1 VDSGNVDASLNLRNW
16 WLARGRRFPWR
27 ENRTPY
33 RVLVSEVLLHRTR
46 AGSVARIYERFVE
59 RYPSPAALA
68 AADDSELAEMLRPL
82 GLRWRTEL
90 IGRMAR
96 EIVERFG
103 GEVPC
108 DRDALL
114 SLPGVGDYIA
124 SAVLVFGCG
133 KFAPLLDTN
142 IVRIIARY
150 HGVPASDGSRRSARF
165 AELLSDLVDPSDP
178 AASYYALIDLGAL
191 VCRPHRPRCGECPIR
206 DGCHYAAGRTGM
218 SSRARSACR

>member
-1 VDSGNVDASLNLRNW
+1 MSAGLNLRNW

-27 ENRTPY
+27 EDRTPY

-46 AGSVARIYERFVE
+46 AGSVAPIYERFIG
-59 RYPSPAALA
+59 RYPSPVVLA
-68 AADDSELAEMLRPL
+68 SADDSELAEMLGPL

-133 KFAPLLDTN
+133 MFAPLLDTN
-142 IVRIIARY
+142 IVRIAGRY
-150 HGVPASDGSRRSARF
+150 HGVPVSDGSRRSARF
-165 AELLSDLVDPSDP
+165 AELLSDLVDPLDP
-178 AASYYALIDLGAL
+178 ATSYYALIDLGAL
-191 VCRPHRPRCGECPIR
+191 VCRPRSPRCGECPIR
-206 DGCHYAAGRTGM
+206 EGCRHAAGRSGR